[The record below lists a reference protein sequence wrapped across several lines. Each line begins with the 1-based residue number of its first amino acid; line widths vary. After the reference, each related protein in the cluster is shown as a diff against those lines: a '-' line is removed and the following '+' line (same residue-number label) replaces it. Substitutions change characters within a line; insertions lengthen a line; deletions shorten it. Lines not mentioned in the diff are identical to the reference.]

1 MYKEHTE
8 FEKNSLQ
15 CQISVCVCVC
25 VCVCVFVCVYG
36 VSGGGGGVRISGRD
50 PTKVPSIDK
59 LGGLIYPTNPTN
71 IH

>member
-1 MYKEHTE
+1 MPNK
-8 FEKNSLQ
+8 
-15 CQISVCVCVC
+15 CVCVC
-25 VCVCVFVCVYG
+25 VCVCMWWA
-36 VSGGGGGVRISGRD
+36 GGGGRISGRD